1 MSDAWLSRKLTP
13 QIKKGTN
20 MTAAT
25 NAATNNHP
33 GTDSDRYE
41 DQRRAFRLHLNV
53 FAGSMIII
61 FLVNLA
67 TNAAA
72 GITGEW
78 WAWWSVF
85 ALIGWAL
92 GLTVH
97 GLVLRMARPQGVE
110 LP

>member
-1 MSDAWLSRKLTP
+1 
-13 QIKKGTN
+13 

-25 NAATNNHP
+25 NAATN
-33 GTDSDRYE
+33 DLQADADRYE
-41 DQRRAFRLHLNV
+41 HQRRAFRLHFNV
-53 FAGSMIII
+53 FIGSMIII

-78 WAWWSVF
+78 WAWWSVL
-85 ALIGWAL
+85 ALVGWAL

-97 GLVLRMARPQGVE
+97 GLVLRMARPQSVE
-110 LP
+110 LA